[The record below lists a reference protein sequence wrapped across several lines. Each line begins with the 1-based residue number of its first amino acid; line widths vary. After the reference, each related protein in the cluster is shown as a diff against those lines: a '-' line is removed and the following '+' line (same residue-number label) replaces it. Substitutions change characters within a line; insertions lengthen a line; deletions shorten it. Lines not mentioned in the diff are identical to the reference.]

1 MPKCRF
7 RRHEF
12 ALFLAILVVVVALPA
27 PATSPPLAVSDVRPR
42 LAVVIVVDQMRADHL
57 TRLEGEFRDGFARLL
72 KEGVS
77 FSEARHDHAITVT
90 AVGHATIATGCF
102 PAQHGIVGNSWY
114 DRTSGRTVYACA
126 DSTVQIVGDSAAAGC
141 SPRGLL
147 RSTVGDWLKGA
158 SPPSRVFSISE
169 KDCAAILL
177 GGRHPDGVWWYDD
190 RTGDFVTS
198 TYYTAQYPEWV
209 EAFNR
214 SETKDRYYH
223 SGWAKGWPEAAY
235 ATAHADSFPA
245 ENDGVDIT
253 FPHRFDT
260 SKGKPDTAY
269 YRMLTGTPFSDELLF
284 DFARAL
290 ISEEQL
296 GADTVPDL
304 LWISCSATDVI
315 GHNYGPDSQEMV
327 DNLLRL
333 DRYLG
338 GFLRY
343 LDEAVGANN
352 YVAVLTADH
361 GVMSLPEDLVR
372 QGVMAE
378 RIPRAGYRRVIDS
391 VAANVAESLGI
402 GAPLVISRT
411 NGIVLD
417 TGAALARGIA
427 PEDLRQAVAAR
438 LRRISSVDEVMTYG
452 DLFGPRAVVRGY
464 RDMYRRSFRSDRAP
478 DLALRLV
485 EYTLIDDDQYGTTHG
500 SPYDYDT
507 HVPLVFAGLGV
518 AHGIAI
524 TTPVRSVDIAP
535 TLAAL
540 LGITP
545 PNDIDGVTLKDA
557 LVPR

>member
-7 RRHEF
+7 WRHEL
-12 ALFLAILVVVVALPA
+12 ALVLAFLLSALPA
-27 PATSPPLAVSDVRPR
+27 AAASSPLAVGKVEPR
-42 LAVVIVVDQMRADHL
+42 LAVVIVVDQMRADYL
-57 TRLEGEFRDGFARLL
+57 TRLEGEYRDGFAHFL
-72 KEGVS
+72 KEGVD
-77 FSEARHDHAITVT
+77 FSETRHDHAITVT

-114 DRTSGRTVYACA
+114 DRTSGHTVYACA
-126 DSTVQIVGDSAAAGC
+126 DSTVQIVGDSSAAGC

-147 RSTVGDWLKGA
+147 RGTVGDWLKGV
-158 SPPSRVFSISE
+158 SPQSHVFAISE
-169 KDCAAILL
+169 KDRAAVIL
-177 GGRHPDGVWWYDD
+177 GGQHPDGAWWYDD
-190 RTGDFVTS
+190 RNGNFVTS

-214 SETKDRYYH
+214 SEAKDRYYH

-235 ATAHADSFPA
+235 ATAHADSFSA
-245 ENDGVDIT
+245 ENDGVDIM

-260 SKGKPDTAY
+260 SRGKLDTAY

-296 GADTVPDL
+296 GADTIPDL

-315 GHNYGPDSQEMV
+315 GHSYGPDSQEMV

-343 LDEAVGANN
+343 LDEAVGADG
-352 YVAVLTADH
+352 YVAVMTADH
-361 GVMSLPEDLVR
+361 GVMPLPEDLAR
-372 QGVMAE
+372 QGIMAE

-391 VAANVAESLGI
+391 VAANAAESLGI
-402 GAPLVISRT
+402 GAPLVVACT

-427 PEDLRQAVAAR
+427 PEDMRQAMAAR
-438 LRRISSVDEVMTYG
+438 LRRISFIDEVMTYG

-485 EYTLIDDDQYGTTHG
+485 EYTLIDDDRYGTNHG

-507 HVPLVFAGLGV
+507 HVPLVFAGRGV
-518 AHGIAI
+518 AHGIAS
-524 TTPVRSVDIAP
+524 TTPVRTVDIAP

-540 LGITP
+540 LGIRP
-545 PNDIDGVTLKDA
+545 PNDIDGVTLKEA